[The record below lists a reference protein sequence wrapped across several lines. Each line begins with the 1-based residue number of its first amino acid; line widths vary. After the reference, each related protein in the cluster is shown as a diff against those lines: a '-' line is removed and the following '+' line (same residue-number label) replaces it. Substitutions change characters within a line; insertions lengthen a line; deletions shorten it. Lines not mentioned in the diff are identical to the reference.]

1 MCIGNLKNIFF
12 SEVVIGDRIVH
23 NPPFFSLFYL
33 FFFSFLRTLLIK
45 TEFFASPAHQ
55 SELNMYMV
63 GSEGGSML
71 GYYKNKKGGQGF

>member
-1 MCIGNLKNIFF
+1 M
-12 SEVVIGDRIVH
+12 
-23 NPPFFSLFYL
+23 
-33 FFFSFLRTLLIK
+33 T
-45 TEFFASPAHQ
+45 AHQ

>member
-12 SEVVIGDRIVH
+12 FWSSDWRQDRAQ
-23 NPPFFSLFYL
+23 PSFFLPIL
-33 FFFSFLRTLLIK
+33 PIFFPFLRTLLIK